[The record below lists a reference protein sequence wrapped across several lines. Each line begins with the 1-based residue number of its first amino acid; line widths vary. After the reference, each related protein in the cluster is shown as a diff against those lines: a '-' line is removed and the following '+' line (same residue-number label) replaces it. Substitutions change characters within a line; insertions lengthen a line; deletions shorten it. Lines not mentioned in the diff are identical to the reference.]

1 MKAAVLW
8 RPGAVFD
15 AWRGGISRLK
25 PAWSPLV
32 AAFLV
37 CLAYYIGARL
47 GFALTLK
54 PTPVSVLWPP
64 NSILLA
70 ALLLMSPRWWW
81 LLFLAAAP
89 AHWAAQVQ
97 SGVPQMMIL
106 CWFISNSCEALI
118 GAVCVRHLSGGK
130 PHLDTFRNVVIFITC
145 GVLLAPFLSSF
156 LDAGFVALNRW
167 GEGSYWHVW
176 RTRFLSNALAALT
189 LVTVILSWSDL
200 SLQRIRKSARRLIP
214 EAVLLALGLVLV
226 SLGIFVRQKPGVE
239 AESAWLCMPLPFL
252 LWAAV
257 RFGVRGAS
265 ASILA
270 VTFISIWGAAHG
282 RGPFA
287 SHSPTENALS
297 LQVFLVL
304 ISIPQLCLAVTLEE
318 RRKTE
323 EALRTSEERYREVIE
338 TQTDLICRFLPDTT
352 LTFVNEAYCR
362 FFNQSRERLVGL
374 KFTELIPEPERSRA
388 AERIAAL
395 VSNPGVQTTEHEVL
409 LPDGKHAWHHW
420 VNYPIR
426 GSDGRV
432 IEFQGV
438 GRDITDRK
446 RAEEANEKLAHVSR
460 LAMIGELTASIAHE
474 INQPL
479 QAILTNTGAASILLE
494 ANPEKIEDVKQILAE
509 IRKDNSRASEVIRH
523 MRKLLRKHQLEM
535 QPLELNGM
543 ISSVLEFLKAEAYR
557 RRVVCEA
564 DLQPDLPIVQGDHV
578 HLEQVLL
585 NIALNALEAMAEM
598 PEDNRRLRIA
608 TAVREPGKVQVTVR
622 DTGRGIAAQTL
633 PRLFESFFSTK
644 NEGMGLGL
652 SISGAIIEVHGGRIW
667 AENNPGGGAA
677 FHFTL
682 PTHVETPARG

>member
-1 MKAAVLW
+1 MLDTW
-8 RPGAVFD
+8 RSGA
-15 AWRGGISRLK
+15 WPLK
-25 PAWSPLV
+25 LTASPL
-32 AAFLV
+32 AAGFLV
-37 CLAYYIGARL
+37 SLAYYIGARL
-47 GFALTLK
+47 GFALTLR

-70 ALLLMSPRWWW
+70 GLLLTPPRWWW
-81 LLFLAAAP
+81 FLFLAAAP
-89 AHWAAQVQ
+89 AHWAAQLQ

-118 GAVCVRHLSGGK
+118 GAACIRRLCGGK
-130 PHLDTFRNVVIFITC
+130 LHLDTFRNVVIFITC

-156 LDAGFVALNRW
+156 LDSGFVALNRW
-167 GEGSYWHVW
+167 GGDSYWHVW
-176 RTRFLSNALAALT
+176 RTRFFSNALAALT
-189 LVTVILSWSDL
+189 LVTFILTWSDL
-200 SLQRIRKSARRLIP
+200 SLQRIRKSACRVIP
-214 EAVLLALGLVLV
+214 EAALLALGLVMV
-226 SLGIFVRQKPGVE
+226 SFGIFVHQKPGAE
-239 AESAWLCMPLPFL
+239 AEGAWLYMPLPFL

-257 RFGVRGAS
+257 RFGVSGAS

-270 VTFISIWGAAHG
+270 VTLISIWGAAHE

-287 SHSPTENALS
+287 SHSPMENALS

-352 LTFVNEAYCR
+352 LTFVNEACCR
-362 FFNQSRERLVGL
+362 FFNRRREELVGL

-395 VSNPGVQTTEHEVL
+395 VSKPGVQTTEHEVL

-438 GRDITDRK
+438 GRDISDRK
-446 RAEEANEKLAHVSR
+446 RAEEANAKLAHVSR

-543 ISSVLEFLKAEAYR
+543 IAGVLEFLKVEGYR
-557 RRVVCEA
+557 RRVVCAAE
-564 DLQPDLPIVQGDHV
+564 LQPNLPIVHGDHV

-585 NIALNALEAMAEM
+585 NLALNGLEAMTET
-598 PEDNRRLRIA
+598 PENNRRLRV
-608 TAVREPGKVQVTVR
+608 TSAVLEPGKVQVTVR
-622 DTGRGIAAQTL
+622 DTGCGIAPETL

-644 NEGMGLGL
+644 KEGMGLGL

-667 AENNPGGGAA
+667 GENNPDGGAA

-682 PTHVETPARG
+682 PAQERTPAPG